1 MAHYVWGTKLI
12 EMFIET
18 GVLQKK
24 KKKKKSKGEWERNK
38 IYPQGNMQ
46 RGILFF
52 LMLNILFQKL

>member
-24 KKKKKSKGEWERNK
+24 KKSKGEWERNK
-38 IYPQGNMQ
+38 IHPQVNMQ
-46 RGILFF
+46 RGIFFF